1 MNLILFH
8 LICICNVVVFI
19 VYSVNVETL
28 LLKDILDNRDYNK
41 YMRTPTVNKSEP
53 IQVEIEIA
61 LNTIHSLDMKNQ
73 ILTTSFGIKMSW
85 TDEFLTWNKSDYGE
99 TNAITAPISKIWTPD
114 VLLTNYADKSNIFE
128 DNDKRVYIYSNG
140 LVERRDDIEVKT
152 YCVVNPTRYPFETET
167 CTLNF
172 RAQNLD
178 NKEQMLSIGLPAN
191 FLNLFK
197 SNGEWHI
204 SKPDKIRHYTT
215 IEHVNGRNFSVVIL
229 HIEMDRRQTY
239 YVWRFL
245 APTVAITF
253 INIVTFWLPV
263 ESGAKVTL
271 STFVILG
278 FTAMIELFNE
288 SLPSTSDKPSY
299 FGRLLWWL
307 LGISGII
314 LILNVIIIA
323 IFYRK
328 CGICARLC
336 SICNSKK
343 KGDNKNADQEKIN
356 LQKIT
361 ICSSG
366 ICSPCCSENEDDIGI
381 TELKYVKSQE
391 ESIHHQGSNP
401 ENVCFS
407 GIEEDR
413 QETELKYVQSQE
425 NPTNQPGTSQEH
437 VDDIVI
443 LIEDKKNRKKE
454 DNLDETKKNEIKKK
468 RRKQKASKYDKICY
482 VLMLLAYGSVYTF
495 FCYKLFVE
503 RENENVA

>member
-8 LICICNVVVFI
+8 LICLCNVMLT
-19 VYSVNVETL
+19 VYSVNVESL
-28 LLKDILDNRDYNK
+28 FLKDILDNRDFNK
-41 YMRTPTVNKSEP
+41 YIRTPTVNKSEP

-61 LNTIHSLDMKNQ
+61 LYTVHSLDMKNQ
-73 ILTTSFGIKMSW
+73 ILTTSLGIKMSW
-85 TDEFLTWNKSDYGE
+85 TDEFLTWNKSVYGE

-128 DNDKRVYIYSNG
+128 DNDKRVYIYNNG
-140 LVERRDDIEVKT
+140 MVERRDVIEVKT
-152 YCVVNPTRYPFETET
+152 YCVVDPTRYPFETET

-172 RAQNLD
+172 RTQNLD
-178 NKEQMLSIGLPAN
+178 NKELILSIGLPSN

-204 SKPDKIRHYTT
+204 SKPDKIRNYTT
-215 IEHVNGRNFSVVIL
+215 IENVIGRNFSVVIL

-239 YVWRFL
+239 YVWKFL

-288 SLPSTSDKPSY
+288 SLPSSSDKPSY

-328 CGICARLC
+328 CGLCTRRC
-336 SICNSKK
+336 SICRSNK
-343 KGDNKNADQEKIN
+343 KGDITNEDQEKN
-356 LQKIT
+356 ALQKHT

-366 ICSPCCSENEDDIGI
+366 ICSPCCSEKEDDIGE

-391 ESIHHQGSNP
+391 ESTHQQSSNP

-407 GIEEDR
+407 GIEEDI
-413 QETELKYVQSQE
+413 QETELKSVQSQE
-425 NPTNQPGTSQEH
+425 DTTNQPSSSQEN
-437 VDDIVI
+437 VVW
-443 LIEDKKNRKKE
+443 
-454 DNLDETKKNEIKKK
+454 
-468 RRKQKASKYDKICY
+468 
-482 VLMLLAYGSVYTF
+482 
-495 FCYKLFVE
+495 LFTAWRMIQSNSTE
-503 RENENVA
+503 E